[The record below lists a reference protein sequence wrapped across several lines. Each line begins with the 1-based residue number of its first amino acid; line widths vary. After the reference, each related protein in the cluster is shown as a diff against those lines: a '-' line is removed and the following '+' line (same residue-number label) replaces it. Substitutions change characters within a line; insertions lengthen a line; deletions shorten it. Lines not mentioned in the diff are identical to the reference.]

1 MSDEAQDEPVCA
13 KCESADIRR
22 RPRLRYFL
30 VIAVVAIGV
39 GLVGENTETAFFVV
53 AAAAI
58 FSMIADRWVCGECG
72 NSWK

>member
-1 MSDEAQDEPVCA
+1 MNDEPQDEFVCA
-13 KCESADIRR
+13 KCESADIQR

-39 GLVGENTETAFFVV
+39 GALGDNTEAAFFVV